1 VAAYVENQDL
11 GVPDLT
17 PKSSLGIPSI
27 LSNFLSIDKP
37 KVAIT
42 HRSVT
47 ANNAPLFPWKGS

>member
-27 LSNFLSIDKP
+27 LSNF
-37 KVAIT
+37 
-42 HRSVT
+42 
-47 ANNAPLFPWKGS
+47 